1 MKLLFA
7 ISPHKLNEIEQ
18 SYSLLRIESDRE
30 QIEREI
36 ECTRVNLQW
45 KRGQLKM
52 PNVPIEKLC
61 LELKFVHFKL
71 LELNLITGL
80 ILELLFQLVTQL

>member
-18 SYSLLRIESDRE
+18 SYPLLRIESDRE

-36 ECTRVNLQW
+36 ECNRVNLQW

-52 PNVPIEKLC
+52 PNVPIENLC
-61 LELKFVHFKL
+61 LELKLVHFKL
-71 LELNLITGL
+71 LELNLVTGL
-80 ILELLFQLVTQL
+80 ILELLFQLVTQF